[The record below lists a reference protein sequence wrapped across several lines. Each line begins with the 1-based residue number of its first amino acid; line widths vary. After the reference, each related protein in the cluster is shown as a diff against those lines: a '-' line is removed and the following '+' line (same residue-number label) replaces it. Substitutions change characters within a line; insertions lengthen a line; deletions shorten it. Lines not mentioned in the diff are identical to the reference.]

1 MVFGCKET
9 HLVILTNREFIPKLH
24 EVERE
29 MGISSVR
36 PGHRDCRKIDNWASW
51 EAAKTAA

>member
-1 MVFGCKET
+1 M
-9 HLVILTNREFIPKLH
+9 VILTNREFIPKLH
-24 EVERE
+24 EIERE

-36 PGHRDCRKIDNWASW
+36 LGHRDCRKIDNWASW